1 MKLLFRVAATAKKYK
16 WGLILGALATLMLS
30 VVNLIA
36 PRLLSTLTGIVQDG
50 VTDAELSQIF
60 TLALI
65 LLGLYFIKI
74 LFRFMS
80 NYLSHKAAWH
90 CVQDIRMRVY
100 NHIQRFSIGFFFDKQ
115 TGDLMSRV
123 VNDTALFELLYAH
136 MMPESV
142 TNLVTLVGATAI
154 MFSINAR
161 LALLTCIPIP
171 FILLAGWILVKK
183 VRPFFRKTQR
193 SLASLNAQ
201 LQDSFSGMQEI
212 QAFGQQTR
220 ESDKVLGKA
229 RDFTNNMLYAL
240 KLSAIFN
247 PTVEFLTSLGT
258 VIVAAFGGYLAYQAQ
273 LSAADIVAFL
283 LYLALFYAP
292 ITGLANLIEQS
303 QQALAGVERV
313 IEIMNTESAIQDKPG
328 APALPP
334 AKGHVRFTH
343 VSFRYIDDV
352 PVLEDVTFEAK
363 PGQMIALVGPTG
375 VGKTTLIQLAVRF
388 YDPTQGSVTIDGHD
402 LRDVTQESLR
412 NQVSMVLQDTFL
424 FNGTIMENIAYAKPG
439 ASLEA
444 IRQAA
449 KTACIYDDIMGMP
462 KDFDTEV
469 GERGIKLSGG
479 QKQRIAIARAILRDA
494 PILILDEATASVD
507 MQTETL
513 IQQAIQSLSGDR
525 TIIAIAHRLSTIRSA
540 DQILVLE
547 EGRIVQRGTH
557 EELLAQEG
565 MYRELCRVQERGA
578 RLVE

>member
-1 MKLLFRVAATAKKYK
+1 MKLLFKVAATAKKYK

-258 VIVAAFGGYLAYQAQ
+258 VIVVAFGGYLAYQAQ